1 MPTFKFLKPI
11 RKHEVK
17 SLHSRFYILLL
28 LLIMQ
33 MRMPILATH
42 NGRIELHI
50 EYPGQLVKLIGEH
63 LKYKVTSLKLTG
75 VVGSSDVALIRD
87 MAGCDVDGK
96 ATNGKLAYVD
106 LREAQLVADGGL
118 YYRKKSVCY
127 MVNNVVGNCMFRD
140 CKSLKRLY
148 LPDTICKIGAEAFS
162 GCSAL
167 EEINVPNAVKSVGD
181 LAFNGC
187 IRLRHLRIP
196 ASVKQ
201 IGGGAFLGM
210 GTVSTCNLI
219 SESEYP
225 PIAQYVLFSSDN
237 HIILQ
242 VPQSAYEMYVISNWG
257 EAQQILGDNE

>member
-1 MPTFKFLKPI
+1 
-11 RKHEVK
+11 
-17 SLHSRFYILLL
+17 
-28 LLIMQ
+28 MQ

-87 MAGCDVDGK
+87 MAGCDIDGK
-96 ATNGKLAYVD
+96 VTNGKLAYVD

-148 LPDTICKIGAEAFS
+148 LPDTICKIGARSFQWML
-162 GCSAL
+162 CFR
-167 EEINVPNAVKSVGD
+167 GD
-181 LAFNGC
+181 KCA
-187 IRLRHLRIP
+187 
-196 ASVKQ
+196 
-201 IGGGAFLGM
+201 
-210 GTVSTCNLI
+210 
-219 SESEYP
+219 
-225 PIAQYVLFSSDN
+225 
-237 HIILQ
+237 
-242 VPQSAYEMYVISNWG
+242 
-257 EAQQILGDNE
+257 